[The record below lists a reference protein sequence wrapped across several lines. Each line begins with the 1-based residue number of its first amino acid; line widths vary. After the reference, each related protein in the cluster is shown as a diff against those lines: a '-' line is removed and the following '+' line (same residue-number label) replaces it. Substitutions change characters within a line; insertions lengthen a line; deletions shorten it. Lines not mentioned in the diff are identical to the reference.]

1 MFLLCKIRQHAAFCA
16 LCVLCLFLASC
27 ASKPKSTVRG
37 TKPYTVR
44 GEKYYPLQTAYGY
57 DEEGIASWYGPG
69 FHGKKTANGETF
81 NQNAMTAA
89 HTLLPLGTTV
99 RVTNL
104 ENDKSITVR
113 INDRGPFVHD
123 RLIDLSRRAAERLD
137 MREQGTARVRV
148 VSVGEYEKPED
159 VLATAA
165 PKAAEALMPE
175 NTQED
180 MPENIEEFFEEGA
193 NIEEIYDQKENVEN
207 VIQKVIHEDDPV
219 ALGLALAAQSDDFPE
234 IPDGNGAYYVQFGAF
249 EVKKF
254 ASLTARKLVDL
265 GFQAKSHKDY
275 VNNIWRVR
283 VGPLQDASMASET
296 LVKVQD
302 LHGDAKII
310 VEADE

>member
-1 MFLLCKIRQHAAFCA
+1 MFLLCKIREHALFSA
-16 LCVLCLFLASC
+16 LCMLCFFLVSC
-27 ASKPKSTVRG
+27 ASQPKSTVRG
-37 TKPYTVR
+37 TNPYTVR

-104 ENDKSITVR
+104 ENSKTITVR

-159 VLATAA
+159 VLAATA
-165 PKAAEALMPE
+165 PVVAEAVLPDE
-175 NTQED
+175 TQ
-180 MPENIEEFFEEGA
+180 ENIEEFFEEGT
-193 NIEEIYDQKENVEN
+193 NIEDIYERKENVEN
-207 VIQKVIHEDDPV
+207 LAQTAMHEDDPI
-219 ALGLALAAQSDDFPE
+219 ALALTLAAQRDDFPE
-234 IPDGNGAYYVQFGAF
+234 IPDGNGEYYVQLGSF

-275 VNNIWRVR
+275 THNIWRVR
-283 VGPLQDASMASET
+283 VGPLQDASAAAAV
-296 LVKVQD
+296 L
-302 LHGDAKII
+302 AKIQNMHSDAELI
-310 VEADE
+310 VQPIEK